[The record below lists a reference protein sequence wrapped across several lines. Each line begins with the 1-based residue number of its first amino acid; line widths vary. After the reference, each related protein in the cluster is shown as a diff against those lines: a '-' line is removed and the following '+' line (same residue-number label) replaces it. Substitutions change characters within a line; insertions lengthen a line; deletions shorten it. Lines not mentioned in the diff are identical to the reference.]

1 MTRKYRWNEPKEAPL
16 LLMKIGF
23 DIRRMATSIVV
34 ERSKPYR
41 WAGVLVDE
49 RPLPP
54 WWSLRRRWYNRRYRR
69 VVSRM
74 LSVDIGYDREKLD
87 RRLKKELV
95 KAGVSFA

>member
-1 MTRKYRWNEPKEAPL
+1 MITI
-16 LLMKIGF
+16 KIGF
-23 DIRRMATSIVV
+23 DIRRFATSIVV
-34 ERSKPYR
+34 ERSNPYR

-54 WWSLRRRWYNRRYRR
+54 WWNLRRRWYNRRYRL

-74 LSVDIGYDREKLD
+74 LSIDIQYDREKLD
-87 RRLKKELV
+87 RMLKKELV